1 MENEKNYQPEENLNE
16 VVQTNEITNESEE
29 INPQK
34 QETINVSEDI
44 TTKTKSSDEFD
55 WDALIRE
62 TKDYRDDDRQKL
74 EEKYTK
80 TMNVLQD
87 KEIIEGTVI
96 GFGEREVFVNINYKS
111 DGVIPLNEVR
121 YNPDLKVGDKIEVY
135 VESQDDGSGQLI
147 LSHKKARILSAWNK
161 INELYENNAIVQGY
175 IKSRTKGGLIV
186 DLYGIECFL
195 PGS

>member
-1 MENEKNYQPEENLNE
+1 
-16 VVQTNEITNESEE
+16 
-29 INPQK
+29 
-34 QETINVSEDI
+34 
-44 TTKTKSSDEFD
+44 
-55 WDALIRE
+55 
-62 TKDYRDDDRQKL
+62 
-74 EEKYTK
+74 
-80 TMNVLQD
+80 MNVLQD

-135 VESQDDGSGQLI
+135 VESQDDGTGQLI

-161 INELYENNAIVQGY
+161 INELYETNAIVQGY

-195 PGS
+195 PGIR